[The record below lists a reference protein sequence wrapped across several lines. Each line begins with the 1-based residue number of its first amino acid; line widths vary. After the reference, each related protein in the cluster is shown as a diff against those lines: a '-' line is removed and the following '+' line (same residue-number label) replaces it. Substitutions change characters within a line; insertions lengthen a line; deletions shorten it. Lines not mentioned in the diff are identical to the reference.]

1 MTNPPLNSR
10 QVIQSLADLN
20 AGLRAPWISDRQRLC
35 KDFVF
40 GDFRQALAFMVAVG
54 EHAVALDHHPEW
66 RNVYNRVWI
75 ELTTHSAG
83 GLTELDFAL
92 AQRIEDVHQSM
103 RM

>member
-1 MTNPPLNSR
+1 MASLALNAR
-10 QVIQSLADLN
+10 QVSQSLADLN
-20 AGLRAPWISDRQRLC
+20 SGLTAPWVADRQRIC

-54 EHAVALDHHPEW
+54 EHAEAMDHHPEW
-66 RNVYNRVWI
+66 RNVYNRVWV

-83 GLTELDFAL
+83 GLTDLDFAL
-92 AQRIEDVHQSM
+92 AKRIEDVHQSM